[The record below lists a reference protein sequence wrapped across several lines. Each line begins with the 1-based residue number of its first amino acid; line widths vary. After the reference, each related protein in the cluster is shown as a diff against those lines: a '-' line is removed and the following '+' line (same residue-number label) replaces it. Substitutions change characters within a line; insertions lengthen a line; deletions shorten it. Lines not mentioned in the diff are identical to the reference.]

1 MSSSSQSLCVLRIN
15 MLLDITSLHTFRNT
29 LTISRLASDSSR
41 RIKRRALKPISRSVP
56 SAPQALRGRLDCRHP
71 YRSRSMRL
79 SSGFCLSSALLD
91 VMSSLHQIA
100 LPVFQTPSSSSLL
113 PLTAAALYNVTAPTK
128 AATGNELGIFEGLGD
143 YLSQTDLD
151 LFYLTMAP

>member
-1 MSSSSQSLCVLRIN
+1 
-15 MLLDITSLHTFRNT
+15 
-29 LTISRLASDSSR
+29 
-41 RIKRRALKPISRSVP
+41 
-56 SAPQALRGRLDCRHP
+56 
-71 YRSRSMRL
+71 MRL